1 MDSAGLGHLSFWKL
15 PSFLAS
21 LNITEDPVSFE
32 KWYKS
37 ATRWAEPLC
46 YIRAWGPLGAH
57 TQEGALVTLPW
68 SKAWQPW
75 GVRHSASLRPEQEA
89 SLAVPHQPWHLRKP
103 PRSGQDNERAVLAA
117 LRQRPASSPKKKQ
130 RNCKTPL
137 SPPLPHRA
145 PWPGLVK
152 YTPGKA
158 GVQTQ
163 QTLHHSNAVSSGQGG
178 VLQKGDRGAD
188 IFDSQ
193 RGTTPQLLDK
203 PGVCICCLGTEEL
216 LEVFNTNQIHALQ
229 EKDVLMKEVSQD
241 A

>member
-103 PRSGQDNERAVLAA
+103 LRSGQDSTQATACFLTKGKTAQLQNPTFPSTPPPSALAW
-117 LRQRPASSPKKKQ
+117 
-130 RNCKTPL
+130 L
-137 SPPLPHRA
+137 S
-145 PWPGLVK
+145 
-152 YTPGKA
+152 
-158 GVQTQ
+158 
-163 QTLHHSNAVSSGQGG
+163 
-178 VLQKGDRGAD
+178 
-188 IFDSQ
+188 
-193 RGTTPQLLDK
+193 
-203 PGVCICCLGTEEL
+203 
-216 LEVFNTNQIHALQ
+216 QIHAR
-229 EKDVLMKEVSQD
+229 ESGSADTADAASQ
-241 A
+241 